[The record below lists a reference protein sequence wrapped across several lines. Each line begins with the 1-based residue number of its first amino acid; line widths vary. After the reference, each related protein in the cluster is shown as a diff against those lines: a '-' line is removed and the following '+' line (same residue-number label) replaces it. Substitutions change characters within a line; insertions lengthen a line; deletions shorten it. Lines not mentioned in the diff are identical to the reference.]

1 MSWQLTDDL
10 AALDQQAGAFLR
22 RDPVAHT
29 VVLGVLAQVAT
40 GGLIPTDRP
49 LGAVLHRDGAVAG
62 AAWWT
67 PPYGLGVTDIEPAAA
82 AALAQLLADQ
92 RPDVGAAPFVVG
104 PATASGTLARA
115 LAERLRLVTA
125 PGLVETLY
133 RLVGVNDL
141 VADPRPVPV
150 GVARPAVP
158 DDAELLGDWWSA
170 FAREAGTVPVHH
182 VDQHVRSRLGS
193 VLVWDDGSARAMAS
207 GRETGGGIAR
217 IGPVFTPPDAR
228 GAGIATALVTALVRH
243 LFAAGADVVTLYAD
257 DGNTTSS
264 GIYRRLGFRPVL
276 AWAEHQLRR
285 PGGA

>member
-10 AALDQQAGAFLR
+10 AALDRQAGAFLR

-29 VVLGVLAQVAT
+29 VVLGVLVQVTT

-67 PPYGLGVTDIEPAAA
+67 PPYGLGVTDVEPAAA
-82 AALAQLLADQ
+82 AGLAQLLADQ

-104 PATASGTLARA
+104 PAAASGALARA
-115 LAERLRLVTA
+115 LADRLRLVTA

-133 RLVGVNDL
+133 RLDAPSQL
-141 VADPRPVPV
+141 RPDRRPEPA
-150 GVARPAVP
+150 GTARPARVENA
-158 DDAELLGDWWSA
+158 DLLADWWSA
-170 FAREAGTVPVHH
+170 FAVEAGTVLVADVH
-182 VDQHVRSRLGS
+182 QHVRSRLGS
-193 VLVWDDGSARAMAS
+193 FLVWDDGTARAMAS

-217 IGPVFTPPDAR
+217 IGPVYTPPDAR

-257 DGNTTSS
+257 DGNPTSS

-276 AWAEHQLRR
+276 AWAEHHLS
-285 PGGA
+285 P